1 MPVYVTHL
9 FGKNLKGA
17 ALPKEWVR
25 AHLCSNDCDYFFS
38 PVTYI
43 KYICKD
49 IVFPGTIAFMVFYL
63 HTNMP
68 KGTTSHTDKILVF
81 SVITWGKHDYPH
93 LQTRILNSNTCSFFL
108 PTASLLMWCR
118 GGIQSHS
125 FAVISNKILWLS
137 KTCICIQDKP
147 KHNVWLMLNHLSSSL
162 ALWLYSIYK
171 TPCPV
176 RQILALLCFDLV
188 HWVPLLKSLALQMVI
203 IWV

>member
-93 LQTRILNSNTCSFFL
+93 LQTRILNSNTCSFFCPQPHTWCDAEEGFNLTPLELFLTKFSDSPRRVFVFKTNQNIMFGLCWIIYLLLWHCDYTAFIKL
-108 PTASLLMWCR
+108 PVQPGKYLHFC
-118 GGIQSHS
+118 
-125 FAVISNKILWLS
+125 
-137 KTCICIQDKP
+137 
-147 KHNVWLMLNHLSSSL
+147 
-162 ALWLYSIYK
+162 ALI
-171 TPCPV
+171 
-176 RQILALLCFDLV
+176 
-188 HWVPLLKSLALQMVI
+188 
-203 IWV
+203 